1 MNDYQTI
8 LSIGEHNSTYTV
20 SSTKEGLEFKK
31 TRLNHPVKNAKASF
45 QKVKLRK
52 KINISMLTNV
62 LTMKI
67 PRLRLYLKNMYQILF
82 MDHYMY
88 MRRYLLIF
96 DNMYIDILQILMQYL
111 LFLLVFTPLVLNS
124 DKHIV
129 KRSIEVAEES
139 VSFHP

>member
-31 TRLNHPVKNAKASF
+31 TRLNHPVKYAKASF

-62 LTMKI
+62 FNHENTKAEI
-67 PRLRLYLKNMYQILF
+67 
-82 MDHYMY
+82 
-88 MRRYLLIF
+88 IF
-96 DNMYIDILQILMQYL
+96 KKY
-111 LFLLVFTPLVLNS
+111 
-124 DKHIV
+124 
-129 KRSIEVAEES
+129 
-139 VSFHP
+139 VSNFIHGSLHVYA

>member
-52 KINISMLTNV
+52 NHENTKAEI
-62 LTMKI
+62 
-67 PRLRLYLKNMYQILF
+67 
-82 MDHYMY
+82 
-88 MRRYLLIF
+88 IF
-96 DNMYIDILQILMQYL
+96 KKY
-111 LFLLVFTPLVLNS
+111 
-124 DKHIV
+124 
-129 KRSIEVAEES
+129 
-139 VSFHP
+139 VSNFIHGSLHVYA

>member
-52 KINISMLTNV
+52 KINEMLTNV
-62 LTMKI
+62 FNHENTKAEI
-67 PRLRLYLKNMYQILF
+67 
-82 MDHYMY
+82 
-88 MRRYLLIF
+88 IF
-96 DNMYIDILQILMQYL
+96 KKYISNFIHGSLHVY
-111 LFLLVFTPLVLNS
+111 
-124 DKHIV
+124 
-129 KRSIEVAEES
+129 A
-139 VSFHP
+139 

>member
-62 LTMKI
+62 FNHENTKAEI
-67 PRLRLYLKNMYQILF
+67 
-82 MDHYMY
+82 
-88 MRRYLLIF
+88 IF
-96 DNMYIDILQILMQYL
+96 KKYVSNFI
-111 LFLLVFTPLVLNS
+111 
-124 DKHIV
+124 HG
-129 KRSIEVAEES
+129 
-139 VSFHP
+139 SFHVYA

>member
-1 MNDYQTI
+1 
-8 LSIGEHNSTYTV
+8 
-20 SSTKEGLEFKK
+20 
-31 TRLNHPVKNAKASF
+31 
-45 QKVKLRK
+45 
-52 KINISMLTNV
+52 
-62 LTMKI
+62 
-67 PRLRLYLKNMYQILF
+67 

-88 MRRYLLIF
+88 MCRYLLIF